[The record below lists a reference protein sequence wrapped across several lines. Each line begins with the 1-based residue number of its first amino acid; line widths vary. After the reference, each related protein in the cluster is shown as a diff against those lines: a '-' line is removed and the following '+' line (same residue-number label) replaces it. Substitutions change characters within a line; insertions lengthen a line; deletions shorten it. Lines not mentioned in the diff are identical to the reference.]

1 MFIVFDDDRPS
12 DSPLIE
18 RVWRCH
24 SERAGMFVSV
34 ATSHWDLVVTRLN
47 GAVTLTLKGP
57 ETRAREVFC
66 PADGE
71 WLGIRFKAGTF
82 MPQVPVSRLLDSDI
96 DLPSGRR
103 EFRLD
108 GRAWEYPSF
117 DNAETFVARLA
128 RSGLIA
134 RDAAVA
140 AALDG
145 DEHALSQRSAQRHFV
160 HATGMSQAAL
170 RQIERARHAT
180 NLLRGGLSIADTI
193 EDAGFFDQAHL
204 TRSLGR
210 LIGLTPAKI
219 ARDERQLSFLYKT
232 SPPARD

>member
-1 MFIVFDDDRPS
+1 MFIVFDDNRAS

-34 ATSHWDLVVTRLN
+34 ATSHWDLVVTRLR
-47 GAVTLTLKGP
+47 GTLTVTLKGP
-57 ETRAREVFC
+57 ETKAREVFC
-66 PADGE
+66 PATGE

-82 MPQVPVSRLLDSDI
+82 MPQLPLSRVLDGDMN
-96 DLPSGRR
+96 LPSGQRR
-103 EFRLD
+103 FRLD

-117 DNAETFVARLA
+117 ENAETFVARLA
-128 RSGLIA
+128 RAGLIG

-145 DEHALSQRSAQRHFV
+145 DERALSRRSAQRHFLR
-160 HATGMSQAAL
+160 ATGISHAAL
-170 RQIERARHAT
+170 RQIERARHAA
-180 NLLRGGLSIADTI
+180 NLLRGGASIADTI
-193 EDAGFFDQAHL
+193 EEAGFFDQAHL

-210 LIGLTPAKI
+210 LIGFTPATI
-219 ARDERQLSFLYKT
+219 ARDEHQLSFLYKT
-232 SPPARD
+232 PPPARE